1 MNNRLDR
8 DFGEEIIEK
17 KRKRQKFKLLKNYYR
32 ASSGKE
38 KVIDLLLPF
47 ILILI
52 LISITS
58 VKTEWS
64 NIGFAKSI
72 LSSTDIIVNVMAI
85 LAGFNTASLSI
96 IGTANMKMVSEDTTN
111 KIIDYFSFAILFQL
125 VILIIGIVLKFSSG
139 YLLNI
144 GNSITLNLNVIF
156 LEYVLIIVG
165 SIWYAAVIS
174 SILIS
179 IRSLPIISNIIKL
192 MVKK

>member
-1 MNNRLDR
+1 MNNKLDR
-8 DFGEEIIEK
+8 DFGEEIIDK

-32 ASSGKE
+32 ASSSKE
-38 KVIDLLLPF
+38 RMIDLLLPF

-52 LISITS
+52 LISLTS

-96 IGTANMKMVSEDTTN
+96 IGTANMKMVSEKTTN
-111 KIIDYFSFAILFQL
+111 KIIDYFSFAIFFQL
-125 VILIIGIVLKFSSG
+125 VILIIGIALKFSSG

-144 GNSITLNLNVIF
+144 GDSISLNLNVNF
-156 LEYVLIIVG
+156 LEWVLIILG